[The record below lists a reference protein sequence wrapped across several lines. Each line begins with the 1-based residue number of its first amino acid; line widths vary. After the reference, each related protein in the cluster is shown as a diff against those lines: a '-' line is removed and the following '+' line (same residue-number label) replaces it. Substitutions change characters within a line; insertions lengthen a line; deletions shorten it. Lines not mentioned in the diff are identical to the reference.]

1 VSNSEEIHTHQH
13 LQAAEN
19 PTSQRKQHP
28 AKMSHHSAPSSWNID
43 RFRRQVESALVH
55 VKRILENDKNPT
67 FPSEAQ
73 HQYEDKYILVEM
85 LSRMA
90 ISSTTNS
97 LFALG
102 VNERQ
107 IGELLEWSSSKSVT
121 LRLNST
127 ERCSF
132 VRETKRDVDSATK
145 HVVEGFGAKIVSKT
159 VTTITEYFWK
169 FRVDYELVAYRGTG
183 SSHSEDVISIL
194 KRSRETTVMTTT
206 ENAPRSEVVVRDPL
220 DLNISH
226 FLHLLRNNNSSIT
239 ADFSVNRN
247 LSSCHTPRR
256 NSEVDKLLDF
266 YRELHGWCGSLRTY
280 FSNCVFTMEREHGLD
295 LTAIYRSTD
304 VFVPVVPLM
313 NGRRDEDADAAVGS
327 KRGREITDDPFRVEE
342 VEAPSTDAPEE
353 APRDSRIR
361 VRRQGSHDL
370 TSTSPLPP
378 TGLQVHRPPAPQ
390 VVLGISEAG
399 AFLEE
404 ERRSLDSKFGQLRTA
419 FPLDTASATLITAG
433 EACLLTTVCHMQE
446 VCQHYKDGVDYVE
459 DLLRNQLISAI
470 GKVVKPIDFANYMR
484 FHNRKIFLP
493 QYQPRVFC
501 YAVRRSL
508 DHAPEGVVSI
518 EDHPSDGSIAEPIS
532 TLVHSSMS
540 SSLMS
545 FTVNAASTIS
555 FGGERHLHTYLFHR
569 FENDSLLSSLKLRAE
584 ARQFSSYIVLVGR
597 ITSATTFDPKYGMI
611 VQNKDEIVIPLELE
625 TIPSAKEFKDAISSL
640 SPEQQRFAKAFRSMQ
655 LESTLFGV
663 CVIQIKP
670 QLERVLNLPPDSL
683 TKEIRLAQDLME
695 LFITYQIP
703 SDLVSYDGES
713 ACSVSEKV
721 NRVKGHVSAIRDM
734 INGSKEREIAE
745 KRQEANYANPN
756 VDLFGSGCRFFIFI
770 LLVLVRRGGSS
781 ELFDCAFT
789 SPPQSSND
797 TMSFEVSS
805 FLLSL

>member
-1 VSNSEEIHTHQH
+1 MSRQS
-13 LQAAEN
+13 
-19 PTSQRKQHP
+19 PP
-28 AKMSHHSAPSSWNID
+28 AWNID
-43 RFRRQVESALVH
+43 RFRSQVESALVH
-55 VKRILENDKNPT
+55 IKRILENDKNPT

-90 ISSTTNS
+90 ISSTINS
-97 LFALG
+97 FLALG
-102 VNERQ
+102 FTESQ
-107 IGELLEWSSSKSVT
+107 IGELVEWSSSKAVT
-121 LRLNST
+121 LRWNST

-132 VRETKRDVDSATK
+132 VREAKRDVDSATK
-145 HVVEGFGAKIVSKT
+145 RVVEGFGAKLMSKT

-169 FRVDYELVAYRGTG
+169 FRVDYELVAYRGTD
-183 SSHSEDVISIL
+183 STSEDVISIL

-206 ENAPRSEVVVRDPL
+206 DHPPRSEVLVRDPL

-226 FLHLLRNNNSSIT
+226 FLHLLRLEGNSSSSVIQT
-239 ADFSVNRN
+239 DFSVNRN
-247 LSSCHTPRR
+247 LPSCHTPRR
-256 NSEVDKLLDF
+256 NSDVDKLLDF
-266 YRELHGWCGSLRTY
+266 YRDLFGWCGSLRTY
-280 FSNCVFTMEREHGLD
+280 FSNSVFTMEREHGLD
-295 LTAIYRSTD
+295 LTAIYRSVD

-313 NGRRDEDADAAVGS
+313 NGRSNDEAGAVGS
-327 KRGREITDDPFRVEE
+327 KRGREVEDLAQ
-342 VEAPSTDAPEE
+342 VEQA
-353 APRDSRIR
+353 APRDSQIR

-370 TSTSPLPP
+370 TITSPLPSR
-378 TGLQVHRPPAPQ
+378 GLQIQRPPE

-399 AFLEE
+399 SFLEE
-404 ERRSLDSKFGQLRTA
+404 ERRSLASKFAQLQTA
-419 FPLDTASATLITAG
+419 FPPDTATATLITSG
-433 EACLLTTVCHMQE
+433 EACFLATVCHIQQ

-493 QYQPRVFC
+493 QYQPKVFC

-518 EDHPSDGSIAEPIS
+518 DNHPSDGSIAEPIS
-532 TLVHSSMS
+532 TLVHSSVS
-540 SSLMS
+540 TSLMS

-569 FENDSLLSSLKLRAE
+569 FENDSLLSTLKLRAE

-611 VQNKDEIVIPLELE
+611 VQNKDEVVIPLELE

-640 SPEQQRFAKAFRSMQ
+640 SPEQQRFATAFRSMQ

-670 QLERVLNLPPDSL
+670 QLERVLNLPADSL

-703 SDLVSYDGES
+703 SDLVSYDGE
-713 ACSVSEKV
+713 AICSVGEKV
-721 NRVKGHVSAIRDM
+721 NRVKANVAAIRDM
-734 INGSKEREIAE
+734 INAAKEREIEE
-745 KRQEANYANPN
+745 KRQEAKYAHPGFEG
-756 VDLFGSGCRFFIFI
+756 DLFGSGCTLSFPSH
-770 LLVLVRRGGSS
+770 LSDS
-781 ELFDCAFT
+781 EKLCFPISTIRAF
-789 SPPQSSND
+789 
-797 TMSFEVSS
+797 
-805 FLLSL
+805 